1 MIMGVHPVRSPLPAM
16 RRERERE
23 SKGWQSQRCPCT
35 LSPSKRNHGSSVRT
49 SGSHEQEDYSGVLAK
64 Q

>member
-1 MIMGVHPVRSPLPAM
+1 MSMGVHPVRSPLPAM

-35 LSPSKRNHGSSVRT
+35 LSSSKPQPRILGPYIGES
-49 SGSHEQEDYSGVLAK
+49 
-64 Q
+64 